1 MVGLADAAHLVF
13 AAGRV
18 TPQPPIEGIMAD
30 SQWVESPKIVSAAEW
45 QRGRDEMIG
54 SEKEA
59 TRAVEVYRAERGQ
72 RLGVEQVERDCGDTV
87 PSRMFGTRPFV
98 VDLRMPL
105 RSNASRFDEI
115 EGVLRLAIRPD
126 GLDQVT
132 AWIAQRAGGCA
143 VVFDHDV
150 RPLIA
155 SPMVPTDL
163 LPRIAGDLRRVARG
177 EVSAEAVELGDWSAR
192 ILPLAGSES
201 GVLLVASR
209 SSVSREVHSLAR
221 DAASLISLC
230 LRVERSN
237 QSQHRLEVAYDHNR
251 EAVIHLLMAGQI
263 AWARTVAGA
272 LRPKLHDTV
281 RVYVVEC
288 TGETRRVIAAR
299 CEQATDGKAW
309 IVHCPVY
316 LRHLCVIAP
325 VEAGTETSLH
335 AEDATTLV
343 DSVEK
348 SLHDLAASSGSF
360 YVGASNAGGLRDVPS
375 CYSQAIH
382 ALAVARNSRERFAR
396 FRPHGTLAATIGPIG
411 RSWAVQVLK
420 PLLDYVPDRPQ
431 DPDALELLATL
442 TSWLGFYA
450 GAARQLKVHRNTLAG
465 RVRLLSTILGS
476 DLRRLD
482 SQAVTHLALQLLE
495 HPLRRNAESVDEPP
509 TLDILLAHKSV
520 RQWAELRLS
529 PLRDPVLLETLR
541 VWLRCDAR
549 LDMTAAAL
557 QISLGGTRKRL
568 QRAEQL
574 LQLSLLT
581 GPSARYEMLHAMR
594 VRDLENNA
602 DDPSSARTI
611 HA

>member
-1 MVGLADAAHLVF
+1 
-13 AAGRV
+13 
-18 TPQPPIEGIMAD
+18 
-30 SQWVESPKIVSAAEW
+30 
-45 QRGRDEMIG
+45 
-54 SEKEA
+54 
-59 TRAVEVYRAERGQ
+59 
-72 RLGVEQVERDCGDTV
+72 LGMEQIERDCGDAA
-87 PSRMFGTRPFV
+87 PPRSFGAGPFV
-98 VDLRMPL
+98 VDLRVPVRL
-105 RSNASRFDEI
+105 SASRCDEI
-115 EGVLRLAIRPD
+115 ESVLQLAVRPE
-126 GLDQVT
+126 GLSQVT

-143 VVFDHDV
+143 VVFDHDL
-150 RPLIA
+150 RPLIV
-155 SPMVPTDL
+155 SPMVPADL

-251 EAVIHLLMAGQI
+251 EAVIHLLMAGQV

-272 LRPKLHDTV
+272 LQPELHDTV

-288 TGETRRVIAAR
+288 TGQTRRAVASR
-299 CEQATDGKAW
+299 CEEATDGKAW
-309 IVHCPVY
+309 IVRCPVY
-316 LRHLCVIAP
+316 YRHLCVIAP
-325 VEAGTETSLH
+325 AV
-335 AEDATTLV
+335 DPTTLV

-411 RSWAVQVLK
+411 RSWAIQVLK

-442 TSWLGFYA
+442 TSWLSFYS

-465 RVRLLSTILGS
+465 RLRLLSTILGP
-476 DLRRLD
+476 DLRRLE
-482 SQAVTHLALQLLE
+482 SQAVIHLALQLLE
-495 HPLRRNAESVDEPP
+495 HPLRRTAETAETLDEPIP
-509 TLDILLAHKSV
+509 TLETLLAHESV
-520 RQWAELRLS
+520 QQWAELRLS
-529 PLRDPVLLETLR
+529 PLCDPVLLETLR
-541 VWLRCDAR
+541 VWLHHDAR
-549 LDMTAAAL
+549 LDTTAAAL

-602 DDPSSARTI
+602 DDPSRARTI
-611 HA
+611 PA

>member
-1 MVGLADAAHLVF
+1 MG
-13 AAGRV
+13 
-18 TPQPPIEGIMAD
+18 M
-30 SQWVESPKIVSAAEW
+30 
-45 QRGRDEMIG
+45 
-54 SEKEA
+54 
-59 TRAVEVYRAERGQ
+59 
-72 RLGVEQVERDCGDTV
+72 EQIERDCGDAA
-87 PSRMFGTRPFV
+87 PPRSFGAGPFV
-98 VDLRMPL
+98 VDLRVPVRL
-105 RSNASRFDEI
+105 SASRCDEI
-115 EGVLRLAIRPD
+115 ESVLRLAVRPE

-143 VVFDHDV
+143 VVFDHDL

-163 LPRIAGDLRRVARG
+163 LPRITGDLRRVARG

-251 EAVIHLLMAGQI
+251 EAVIHLLMAGQV

-272 LRPKLHDTV
+272 LQPELHDTV

-288 TGETRRVIAAR
+288 TGQTRRAVASR
-299 CEQATDGKAW
+299 CEEATDGKAW
-309 IVHCPVY
+309 IVRCPVY
-316 LRHLCVIAP
+316 YRHLCVIAP
-325 VEAGTETSLH
+325 A
-335 AEDATTLV
+335 ADPTTLV

-348 SLHDLAASSGSF
+348 SLHDLAAGSDSF

-442 TSWLGFYA
+442 TSWLSFYS

-549 LDMTAAAL
+549 LDTTAAAL
-557 QISLGGTRKRL
+557 QISLGGARKRL
-568 QRAEQL
+568 LRAEQL

-602 DDPSSARTI
+602 DDPSRARTMP
-611 HA
+611 A